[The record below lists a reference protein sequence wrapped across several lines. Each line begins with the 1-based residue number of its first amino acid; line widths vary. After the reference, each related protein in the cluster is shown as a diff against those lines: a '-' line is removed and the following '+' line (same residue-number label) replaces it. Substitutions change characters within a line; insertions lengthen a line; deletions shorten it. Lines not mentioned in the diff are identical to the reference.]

1 MLNLKYIILG
11 ELPRCQEMRLREN
24 LSAEDGLY
32 LHLVKAG
39 RLCCDEQKKKE
50 KYNADFIKWAVLPE
64 GCPPEESLLISGDA
78 VELADARAL
87 GMTTV
92 CYLPPK
98 PEGAVREPEADWGAA
113 DMYVEGFDE
122 VDGTFLR
129 RVYCRHH
136 GIPWVI
142 CETERCVIK
151 EFSMDYLDAL
161 FELYAGKGMT
171 DYIEP
176 LYDYE
181 KEREYQQ
188 AYISRVYPFYG
199 YGMWIVCDRK
209 TGRLIGRAGVEPK
222 EELDGEL
229 EIGYAIGVPY
239 QRKGYGTE
247 ACAAV
252 ISYVKRELAADRLN
266 CLIEEGNTVSE
277 RLAERLGFIF
287 CGYLTAG
294 GKKMKRYVLD
304 LRCIS

>member
-1 MLNLKYIILG
+1 MLNLKYIIIG
-11 ELPRCQEMRLREN
+11 ALPERQETLFLEN
-24 LSAEDGLY
+24 LSAEDR
-32 LHLVKAG
+32 LHTRIIKLGKP
-39 RLCCDEQKKKE
+39 CCDGQKNDKKFN
-50 KYNADFIKWAVLPE
+50 YDFTTEAVLPE

-78 VELADARAL
+78 AELADARAL

-98 PEGAVREPEADWGAA
+98 EDGMEKA
-113 DMYVEGFDE
+113 DMYVEGFEEADLA
-122 VDGTFLR
+122 FLL
-129 RVYCRHH
+129 RVYERHH

-151 EFSMDYLDAL
+151 EFSMEYLDAL

-188 AYISRVYPFYG
+188 AYINRVYPFYG

-209 TGRLIGRAGVEPK
+209 TGRLIGRAGVEAR

-229 EIGYAIGVPY
+229 ELGYAVSVPY

-247 ACAAV
+247 ACAAI
-252 ISYVKRELAADRLN
+252 ISYVKRELPDERLN

-277 RLAERLGFIF
+277 RLAERLGFVF
-287 CGYLTAG
+287 REYLPVG

-304 LRCIS
+304 LRCIL